1 MDFET
6 QIWEK
11 LKVAGLEAVEAVVSF
26 KSKIL
31 LVLKYRSSTPL
42 PKYWW
47 NTQLHALSC
56 KTMQKKKGNA
66 CIKFTNNHSTVST
79 QGQNSL
85 KLFSKTSWRMP
96 RKNT

>member
-11 LKVAGLEAVEAVVSF
+11 LKVAGLEAIETVVSL
-26 KSKIL
+26 KSTIL

-56 KTMQKKKGNA
+56 KAMQKKKGNA

-96 RKNT
+96 